1 MRGFINC
8 ITKMYILKNI
18 VIEGPDV
25 NQDFKLKA
33 DIFDE
38 NSQFIIST
46 PAQGLSLLNFISSL
60 PDDKKQSLTLQYSQ
74 EIIDKFIKE
83 L

>member
-1 MRGFINC
+1 
-8 ITKMYILKNI
+8 MYILKNI
-18 VIEGPDV
+18 VIEGPDE

-46 PAQGLSLLNFISSL
+46 PAQGLSLLDFMNTL
-60 PDDKKQSLTLQYSQ
+60 PNDKKQSITLQYSQ
-74 EIIDKFIKE
+74 EIIEKFIKE

>member
-1 MRGFINC
+1 
-8 ITKMYILKNI
+8 MYILKNI
-18 VIEGPDV
+18 VIEGPDE
-25 NQDFKLKA
+25 NQDHKLKA

-46 PAQGLSLLNFISSL
+46 PAQGLSLLDFISFL

>member
-1 MRGFINC
+1 
-8 ITKMYILKNI
+8 MYILKNVEI
-18 VIEGPDV
+18 LGPDQ
-25 NQDFKLKA
+25 NQDYKLKA

-46 PAQGLSLLNFISSL
+46 PSQGLSFLEFINTLSNG
-60 PDDKKQSLTLQYSQ
+60 DKQRLTLQFSQ

>member
-1 MRGFINC
+1 
-8 ITKMYILKNI
+8 MYILKNI
-18 VIEGPDV
+18 VIEGPDE

-46 PAQGLSLLNFISSL
+46 PAQGLSLLDFISSL
-60 PDDKKQSLTLQYSQ
+60 PNDKKQSITLQYSQ
-74 EIIDKFIKE
+74 EIIEKFIKE

>member
-1 MRGFINC
+1 
-8 ITKMYILKNI
+8 MYILKNI
-18 VIEGPDV
+18 EIIGPDE
-25 NQDFKLKA
+25 NQDYKLKA

-46 PAQGLSLLNFISSL
+46 PAQGLSLLDFMNTL

-74 EIIDKFIKE
+74 EIIEKFIKE

>member
-1 MRGFINC
+1 
-8 ITKMYILKNI
+8 MYIFKNI
-18 VIEGPDV
+18 EILCPDE

-33 DIFDE
+33 DIYDE

-46 PAQGLSLLNFISSL
+46 PSQGLSFAEFMNTL
-60 PDDKKQSLTLQYSQ
+60 PNDKKQSLTLQYSQ
-74 EIIDKFIKE
+74 EIIEKFIKE

>member
-1 MRGFINC
+1 
-8 ITKMYILKNI
+8 MYILKNI
-18 VIEGPDV
+18 EIIGPDE
-25 NQDFKLKA
+25 NQDYKLKA

-46 PAQGLSLLNFISSL
+46 PAQGLSFTEFMNTL
-60 PDDKKQSLTLQYSQ
+60 PSDKKQSLTLQYSQ
-74 EIIDKFIKE
+74 EIIEKFIKE

>member
-1 MRGFINC
+1 
-8 ITKMYILKNI
+8 MYILKNI
-18 VIEGPDV
+18 EIIGPDE
-25 NQDFKLKA
+25 NQDYKLKA

-46 PAQGLSLLNFISSL
+46 PAQGLSLLDFINSL

-74 EIIDKFIKE
+74 EIIEKFIKE

>member
-1 MRGFINC
+1 
-8 ITKMYILKNI
+8 MYILKNI
-18 VIEGPDV
+18 VIEGPDE
-25 NQDFKLKA
+25 NQDYKLKA

-46 PAQGLSLLNFISSL
+46 PAQGLSLLDFISSL
-60 PDDKKQSLTLQYSQ
+60 PNDKKQSITLQYSQ
-74 EIIDKFIKE
+74 EIIEKFIKE

>member
-1 MRGFINC
+1 
-8 ITKMYILKNI
+8 MYILKNI
-18 VIEGPDV
+18 EILGPDE

-38 NSQFIIST
+38 NFQFIIST
-46 PAQGLSLLNFISSL
+46 PSQGLSFTEFMNTISN
-60 PDDKKQSLTLQYSQ
+60 DKKQSLTLQYSQ
-74 EIIDKFIKE
+74 EIIEKFIKE

>member
-1 MRGFINC
+1 
-8 ITKMYILKNI
+8 MYILKNI
-18 VIEGPDV
+18 VIEGPDE
-25 NQDFKLKA
+25 NQDYKLKA

-46 PAQGLSLLNFISSL
+46 PTQGLSLLDFISSL

-74 EIIDKFIKE
+74 EIIEKFIKE

>member
-1 MRGFINC
+1 
-8 ITKMYILKNI
+8 MYILKNI
-18 VIEGPDV
+18 EIIGPDE
-25 NQDFKLKA
+25 NQDYKLKA

-46 PAQGLSLLNFISSL
+46 PVQGLSLLDFISSL

-74 EIIDKFIKE
+74 EIIEKFIKE

>member
-1 MRGFINC
+1 
-8 ITKMYILKNI
+8 MYILKNI

-46 PAQGLSLLNFISSL
+46 PAQGLSLLEFISSL
-60 PDDKKQSLTLQYSQ
+60 PNDKKQSLTLQYSQ

>member
-1 MRGFINC
+1 MI
-8 ITKMYILKNI
+8 KMYIFKNI
-18 VIEGPDV
+18 QILGPDE

-33 DIFDE
+33 DIYDE

-46 PAQGLSLLNFISSL
+46 PSQGLSFAEFMNTL
-60 PDDKKQSLTLQYSQ
+60 PNDKKQSLTLQYSQ
-74 EIIDKFIKE
+74 EIIEKFIKE

>member
-1 MRGFINC
+1 
-8 ITKMYILKNI
+8 MYILKNI
-18 VIEGPDV
+18 EILGPDE

-46 PAQGLSLLNFISSL
+46 PAQGLSLLEFINSL

>member
-1 MRGFINC
+1 
-8 ITKMYILKNI
+8 MYILKNI

-46 PAQGLSLLNFISSL
+46 PAQGLSLLEFINSL

>member
-1 MRGFINC
+1 
-8 ITKMYILKNI
+8 MYILKNI
-18 VIEGPDV
+18 EILGPDE

-33 DIFDE
+33 DIYDE

-46 PAQGLSLLNFISSL
+46 PSQGLSLTEFINTLS
-60 PDDKKQSLTLQYSQ
+60 DEKKQSLTLQYSQ
-74 EIIDKFIKE
+74 EIIEKFIKE

>member
-1 MRGFINC
+1 
-8 ITKMYILKNI
+8 MYILKNI
-18 VIEGPDV
+18 VIEGPDE
-25 NQDFKLKA
+25 NQDYKLKA

-46 PAQGLSLLNFISSL
+46 PAQGLSLLDFISSL
-60 PDDKKQSLTLQYSQ
+60 PNDKKQSITLQYSQ

>member
-1 MRGFINC
+1 
-8 ITKMYILKNI
+8 MYILKNI
-18 VIEGPDV
+18 EIIGPDE
-25 NQDFKLKA
+25 NQDYKLKA

-46 PAQGLSLLNFISSL
+46 PAQGLSLLDFINSL
-60 PDDKKQSLTLQYSQ
+60 PNDKKQSLTLQYSQ
-74 EIIDKFIKE
+74 EIIEKFIKE

>member
-1 MRGFINC
+1 
-8 ITKMYILKNI
+8 MYILKNI
-18 VIEGPDV
+18 EILGPDQ
-25 NQDFKLKA
+25 NQYFKLKA
-33 DIFDE
+33 DIYDE

-46 PAQGLSLLNFISSL
+46 PSQGLSFAEFINNLS
-60 PDDKKQSLTLQYSQ
+60 DEKKQSLTLQYSQ

>member
-1 MRGFINC
+1 
-8 ITKMYILKNI
+8 MYILKNI
-18 VIEGPDV
+18 EILGPDE

-38 NSQFIIST
+38 NYQFILST
-46 PAQGLSLLNFISSL
+46 PTQGLSFTEFMKTL
-60 PDDKKQSLTLQYSQ
+60 PNDKKQSLTLQYSQ
-74 EIIDKFIKE
+74 EIIEKFIKE

>member
-1 MRGFINC
+1 
-8 ITKMYILKNI
+8 MYIFKNI
-18 VIEGPDV
+18 QILGPDE

-33 DIFDE
+33 DIYDE

-46 PAQGLSLLNFISSL
+46 PSQGLSFTEFMNTL
-60 PDDKKQSLTLQYSQ
+60 PNDKKQSLTLQYSQ
-74 EIIDKFIKE
+74 EIIEKFIKE

>member
-1 MRGFINC
+1 
-8 ITKMYILKNI
+8 MYILKNI
-18 VIEGPDV
+18 VIEGPDE
-25 NQDFKLKA
+25 NQDYKLKA

-46 PAQGLSLLNFISSL
+46 PAQGLSLLDFMNTL
-60 PDDKKQSLTLQYSQ
+60 PNDKKQSITLQYSQ
-74 EIIDKFIKE
+74 EIIEKFIKE

>member
-1 MRGFINC
+1 
-8 ITKMYILKNI
+8 MYILKNI

-46 PAQGLSLLNFISSL
+46 PAQGLSLLEFISSL